1 MAEETKDEDEKKK
14 DRPRLKFPWAG
25 TSIAEEGAQGVE
37 RIKKRSSLE
46 AIDELIGG

>member
-1 MAEETKDEDEKKK
+1 MAEDTKDDK
-14 DRPRLKFPWAG
+14 DQTKRPKLKVPWAD